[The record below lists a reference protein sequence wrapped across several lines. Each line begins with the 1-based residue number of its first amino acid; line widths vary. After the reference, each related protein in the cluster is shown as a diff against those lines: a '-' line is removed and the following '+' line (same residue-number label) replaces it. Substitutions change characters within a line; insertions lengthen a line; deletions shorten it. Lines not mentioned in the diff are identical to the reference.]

1 LEWLTCKLIYVNFE
15 RSKFDN
21 DGFEDT
27 MKILLITVVSL
38 LAGLSYAENS
48 LPFDITQVTKE
59 SVIRERVLDGTVGA
73 VQQATVSAQTSGV
86 VREINV
92 DVDDFVNE
100 GDIFLRLSDTQQQAD
115 LSEAKANKAEA
126 QAKLKQ
132 AQQEY
137 NRVKGVFKRKLVA
150 KAEMDK
156 ATATLKSARA
166 RFAST
171 KANLARAQEK
181 IEYTQVRAPYSG
193 LVTRRLVELG
203 EFVNVGQ
210 ALMAGISLDRLRV
223 VVDVPQRLINR
234 IRSNN
239 QARLILEG
247 AKLRV
252 VPVSKITFFPFADP
266 LTNTFKIRIDL
277 KEKIDNLFPGMFV
290 KVAFSTGKAEHLVVP
305 EIAVA
310 YRGEVTGIY
319 VIDSQNRPHFRHIR
333 LGRYTGDDKRVIL
346 AGLSEGEQ
354 IALDPIGAGIYLK
367 QAIHAKQAEQ
377 HDG

>member
-1 LEWLTCKLIYVNFE
+1 
-15 RSKFDN
+15 
-21 DGFEDT
+21 

-156 ATATLKSARA
+156 QL
-166 RFAST
+166 
-171 KANLARAQEK
+171 
-181 IEYTQVRAPYSG
+181 
-193 LVTRRLVELG
+193 RR
-203 EFVNVGQ
+203 
-210 ALMAGISLDRLRV
+210 
-223 VVDVPQRLINR
+223 
-234 IRSNN
+234 
-239 QARLILEG
+239 
-247 AKLRV
+247 
-252 VPVSKITFFPFADP
+252 
-266 LTNTFKIRIDL
+266 
-277 KEKIDNLFPGMFV
+277 
-290 KVAFSTGKAEHLVVP
+290 
-305 EIAVA
+305 
-310 YRGEVTGIY
+310 
-319 VIDSQNRPHFRHIR
+319 
-333 LGRYTGDDKRVIL
+333 
-346 AGLSEGEQ
+346 
-354 IALDPIGAGIYLK
+354 
-367 QAIHAKQAEQ
+367 
-377 HDG
+377 